1 MTYTRT
7 ESIHHYTPTTGS
19 KNPLQSP
26 KRSTQRSRDQ
36 THENSIPIEGPWKHM
51 ARTYTWVVEQEQ
63 AKLEK
68 KKRKTEKWVIE
79 QQSLLADRS
88 NQEETNK
95 PPRRKTWE
103 ELMEGNVDSKKQ
115 SGKETAA
122 RRVAIEREREKARMI
137 EEEIRRIQARVQ
149 KKKESERQR
158 LAEEKWRAT
167 EVQKE
172 SQKQERARAD
182 VGTSDV
188 WRTYEARWASIA
200 ASSEPL
206 TFCTIPW
213 PLTSPP
219 SDAAGILPAGI
230 ISFLLS
236 PLHSKN
242 QTRKERIRSALLRWH
257 PDRFRK
263 FYDRVV
269 EAERESVQEGVGIV
283 ARCLNELMERE
294 NRVSRRKISYSLG
307 QYVVTNFCFD
317 V

>member
-7 ESIHHYTPTTGS
+7 ESIHHHTPMTGS
-19 KNPLQSP
+19 KANPLQSP
-26 KRSTQRSRDQ
+26 KRPTQRDQ
-36 THENSIPIEGPWKHM
+36 THENSTLIEGPWKHM

-63 AKLEK
+63 TKLEK
-68 KKRKTEKWVIE
+68 KNKKTEKWVVE
-79 QQSLLADRS
+79 QQSFLADRS
-88 NQEETNK
+88 NHEKTNK
-95 PPRRKTWE
+95 PQRRRTWE
-103 ELMEGNVDSKKQ
+103 ELMEWHGVDAKKQ

-122 RRVAIEREREKARMI
+122 RRGAIEREREKARMI

-149 KKKESERQR
+149 KKKESEKQR

-167 EVQKE
+167 EAQKE

-206 TFCTIPW
+206 TFRTIPW
-213 PLTSPP
+213 PLTSSP
-219 SDAAGILPAGI
+219 SNAAGILPAGI

-263 FYDRVV
+263 FVDRVV

-294 NRVSRRKISYSLG
+294 NRVSRHLMKGSK
-307 QYVVTNFCFD
+307 TW
-317 V
+317 